1 MKKYILIISFLATFA
16 ILFCPIQ
23 DVGADIE
30 YSHGSYSNLSQCN
43 ISITNISHNQSY
55 KPGDSINFSY
65 AMDCPKH
72 LLDWPNWRT
81 GIVYYP
87 HGCQTSFAFAV
98 PLPPSV
104 NKDILSVINMHET
117 SFTDLGGYVRCSSN
131 EVFEVPPEAVGAT
144 LAHIY
149 VMWDDYQD
157 PVFYWRSLNL
167 GTIYEHIT
175 VTSPPCSLPWGG
187 SIASG
192 ASVTAYAASSVP
204 CGSSCASQTRT
215 CSNGS
220 LSGSYTNSSCSVVAC
235 PCSLPWGGSIASGAS
250 VTAYADSSV
259 PCGSTC
265 SSQTRTCS
273 NGTLGGSYTNSSCSI
288 GVCCFCSADYYYV
301 PDYSTTECIGAR
313 GVCSSNCKRVT
324 TGSCPDSGIFVPTKT
339 TSEWNVFINNLPSCA
354 SVTSCN

>member
-1 MKKYILIISFLATFA
+1 MYKKIIVSIVFLISLFSVFDYVNATLIDDTRSGMLHASRARNTIF
-16 ILFCPIQ
+16 
-23 DVGADIE
+23 
-30 YSHGSYSNLSQCN
+30 HH
-43 ISITNISHNQSY
+43 ISHNQVF
-55 KPGDSINFSY
+55 KPGDSINFGFTTEI
-65 AMDCPKH
+65 KN
-72 LLDWPNWRT
+72 PNIT
-81 GIVYYP
+81 CGIVKV
-87 HGCQTSFAFAV
+87 TAF
-98 PLPPSV
+98 LS
-104 NKDILSVINMHET
+104 DIEIDNYGYENFTAPWLSLIGAGHQEGVT
-117 SFTDLGGYVRCSSN
+117 ASCVDLGNGWSRISAPNMVAEIPSDISESY
-131 EVFEVPPEAVGAT
+131 EAAGV
-144 LAHIY
+144 Y
-149 VMWDDYQD
+149 
-157 PVFYWRSLNL
+157 PVFYRSD
-167 GTIYEHIT
+167 GTGGWNTGALSEHIQI
-175 VTSPPCSLPWGG
+175 SFSPCSLPWGG